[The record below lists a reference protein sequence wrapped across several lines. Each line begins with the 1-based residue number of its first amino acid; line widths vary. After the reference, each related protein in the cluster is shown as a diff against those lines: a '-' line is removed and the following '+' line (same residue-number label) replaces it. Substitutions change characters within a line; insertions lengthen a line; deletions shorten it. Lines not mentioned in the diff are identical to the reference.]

1 MEELIFSTDLN
12 SEQKMI
18 GEGKQVGRYGHV
30 EEIKDVKKQLNGV
43 ARSQTLFAANSD
55 FSKVEK
61 HDQRKVAVD
70 TVFETASNEMDT
82 KWASE
87 PGNIYDKVEVAVTRG
102 KMTDTDA
109 QVTFIEKYSQTDI
122 LDNLQEV
129 TFERSMAQKCEAK
142 DSTKHTRRRKAKRE
156 KVFEKQKAAL
166 LAAADMSNKL
176 YRNAKLDNND
186 EDEDYKKRTTRKYA
200 IAKRDAQQ
208 EYIDAMV
215 EADKYDY
222 ENNIKMARTEDGRRV
237 IDMGNGTSDYFASLF
252 KLSSDY
258 KIEKARATIIV
269 DYTHLKSYV
278 PNKEADRIDRKGK
291 EFIENG
297 ERMKEKLNN
306 DANKCFDRLPDLLIA
321 LNSDLRARE
330 EEIRAKV
337 DNFKNK
343 DLDTKINMVN
353 KIIHN
358 PYIMATFRKDM
369 RELGAKQAPNQN
381 KRNELADT
389 FLRDLNA

>member
-1 MEELIFSTDLN
+1 MEEIIIDSTGLN
-12 SEQKMI
+12 SEKLEEKMPHAI
-18 GEGKQVGRYGHV
+18 KYGHEHERV
-30 EEIKDVKKQLNGV
+30 YAVNQRKNAENDK
-43 ARSQTLFAANSD
+43 LFAADSD
-55 FSKVEK
+55 FKKVEQSG
-61 HDQRKVAVD
+61 QRITAVN
-70 TVFETASNEMDT
+70 TVFETATNEMDT
-82 KWASE
+82 KWNHE
-87 PGNIYDKVEVAVTRG
+87 PGNIYDKVNVAITRG
-102 KMTDTDA
+102 KWENTDK
-109 QVTFIEKYSQTDI
+109 QVEFIEKYSQTGI
-122 LDNLQEV
+122 LNNLREI

-176 YRNAKLDNND
+176 YHNAKLEDND
-186 EDEDYKKRTTRKYA
+186 EDNNYKIETTRKYA

-208 EYIDAMV
+208 DYIDAMV

-222 ENNIKMARTEDGRRV
+222 ENNIKMARTEDGSRV

-252 KLSSDY
+252 KLSSEY
-258 KIEKARATIIV
+258 KIEEARQTLAY
-269 DYTHLKSYV
+269 DYTRVTECLTG
-278 PNKEADRIDRKGK
+278 KEADRNRDKAK
-291 EFIENG
+291 EFKDTED
-297 ERMKEKLNN
+297 RMKKKLNN

-321 LNSDLRARE
+321 LNPDLRARE
-330 EEIRAKV
+330 EEIRGKV

-343 DLDTKINMVN
+343 SLESKITIVN
-353 KIIHN
+353 NIIHN
-358 PYIMATFRKDM
+358 PFIMATFRKDM